1 MSHGTQSHSDSLPPA
16 LGKPFPFT
24 EIQGLAENV
33 VVRTFSAD
41 VDPMELQWHWD
52 EEHRIVTAEHDSD
65 WRIQLDNHLPMDLP
79 AGVSTFIPA
88 GTWHRVIKGT
98 GDLTVTI
105 VKS

>member
-1 MSHGTQSHSDSLPPA
+1 MNNGINTVDNLP
-16 LGKPFPFT
+16 FV
-24 EIQGLAENV
+24 ENGSTRV
-33 VVRTFSAD
+33 FSAL
-41 VDPMELQWHWD
+41 VDPSELQWHWD

-88 GTWHRVIKGT
+88 GIWHRVIKGT